1 MKQRLIFSFSMIQDG
16 WTILVQ
22 TFWKCIKMFACFFSA
37 CISSIT
43 ATNLANSGSQTTEP
57 LSKPRSQGDCC
68 PMLGNAMSK
77 QSYERYW
84 KIGANARIPCPVN
97 LLKTNCTSPS
107 LKQTRLQH
115 SLRKKAVVQKPNDN
129 QLKCGPLQHTPALS
143 FKPHPNSATNL
154 TKPSWPFVFQQ
165 HPVQWDAWSFLN
177 AAPLKR
183 QGVHFTFQ
191 KVTHISFSH
200 CSETVQIIQV
210 CILNNLNIY
219 IYIYDIWW
227 YIYVCILIRVCIY
240 SPDHPIQLDVT
251 QNHKQRSHQKQLSRQ
266 LVSPFRSRLAVG
278 RFHP

>member
-1 MKQRLIFSFSMIQDG
+1 M
-16 WTILVQ
+16 
-22 TFWKCIKMFACFFSA
+22 
-37 CISSIT
+37 
-43 ATNLANSGSQTTEP
+43 
-57 LSKPRSQGDCC
+57 
-68 PMLGNAMSK
+68 
-77 QSYERYW
+77 
-84 KIGANARIPCPVN
+84 N

-107 LKQTRLQH
+107 LKKTRLQH

-200 CSETVQIIQV
+200 WSETVQIIQV

-219 IYIYDIWW
+219 IWYMMIYLCMYIDTSLYLFTRPSNSTGCHSKSQAK
-227 YIYVCILIRVCIY
+227 VTPKTAKSSTCFSLPE
-240 SPDHPIQLDVT
+240 SPCCRSFPPLSDVI
-251 QNHKQRSHQKQLSRQ
+251 HESDWPPSIA
-266 LVSPFRSRLAVG
+266 SP
-278 RFHP
+278 

>member
-1 MKQRLIFSFSMIQDG
+1 MRGSLARWIFWRQ
-16 WTILVQ
+16 TVQVLV
-22 TFWKCIKMFACFFSA
+22 KK
-37 CISSIT
+37 
-43 ATNLANSGSQTTEP
+43 
-57 LSKPRSQGDCC
+57 K
-68 PMLGNAMSK
+68 
-77 QSYERYW
+77 
-84 KIGANARIPCPVN
+84 
-97 LLKTNCTSPS
+97 
-107 LKQTRLQH
+107 TRLQH

-219 IYIYDIWW
+219 IYII
-227 YIYVCILIRVCIY
+227 YIYMIY
-240 SPDHPIQLDVT
+240 DDIFMYVYWYESVSIHQTIQFNWMSLKIT
-251 QNHKQRSHQKQLSRQ
+251 SKGHTKNS
-266 LVSPFRSRLAVG
+266 
-278 RFHP
+278 

>member
-1 MKQRLIFSFSMIQDG
+1 
-16 WTILVQ
+16 
-22 TFWKCIKMFACFFSA
+22 
-37 CISSIT
+37 
-43 ATNLANSGSQTTEP
+43 
-57 LSKPRSQGDCC
+57 
-68 PMLGNAMSK
+68 MLGNAMSK

-219 IYIYDIWW
+219 IYIYDTCVQYDVSAICWSMKPEITTNHPQTQKNLW
-227 YIYVCILIRVCIY
+227 RCHNRFGQRIGPAIVQLPGSPTGPSDVNNVSWCPIRMAGFGLKLPAPTNSGGNQHHYGVGWFQPTPSEKY
-240 SPDHPIQLDVT
+240 ESKWESSPNRDENRKICEIT
-251 QNHKQRSHQKQLSRQ
+251 T
-266 LVSPFRSRLAVG
+266 
-278 RFHP
+278 